1 MVLLLISL
9 LICHYLADF
18 CLTTPAMI
26 KAKAD
31 GRKAGPILLH
41 ACIHAMLMGLCMLLF
56 GVSWKMLLLLM
67 LAELVSHYL
76 IDTTKGLLTARFH
89 SLADQQKRSYW
100 MLYGFDQLLHLLVI
114 VGIWICG
121 LKW

>member
-1 MVLLLISL
+1 MVSLLISL

-31 GRKAGPILLH
+31 GRNFWPIFLH
-41 ACIHAMLMGLCMLLF
+41 AGIHAVLMGSCLLVF
-56 GVSWKMLLLLM
+56 GVSWKLLLMLM
-67 LAELVSHYL
+67 LAELVSHYF
-76 IDTTKGLLTARFH
+76 IDTTKGLLTARSP
-89 SLADQQKRSYW
+89 SLANQQRKAYW

-114 VGIWICG
+114 VGIWYYS
-121 LKW
+121 LK